1 MSSDYIEVDF
11 AFRPMDDDEMDILAA
26 LLAEY
31 GYDSFETVKTGMK
44 AYVNS
49 DVYDEKNVDAALQS
63 YRFHSKITWQSKL
76 IKSDNWNS
84 EWEKNSFTPIVIGD
98 ECVVHATYHD
108 DFPACKYD
116 VVINPRMSFGSGHHE
131 TTSMLIENLLASD
144 LEGLDVIDMGAG
156 TGILS
161 IVASKVGAKSVTG
174 IEIDEGAYENAC
186 GNCALNDVNVNM
198 IHGDASSLENVAK
211 CDVFIA
217 NINRNIILNDIEKY
231 VAAMNDGGVLM
242 ISGFYGSDLAML
254 DEKLQSYG
262 LALEHSEER
271 NDWTMAKFVLHRA

>member
-1 MSSDYIEVDF
+1 MKKLYRIMLTPAVIISS
-11 AFRPMDDDEMDILAA
+11 LAA
-26 LLAEY
+26 V
-31 GYDSFETVKTGMK
+31 SC
-44 AYVNS
+44 
-49 DVYDEKNVDAALQS
+49 
-63 YRFHSKITWQSKL
+63 
-76 IKSDNWNS
+76 S
-84 EWEKNSFTPIVIGD
+84 EDIVID
-98 ECVVHATYHD
+98 
-108 DFPACKYD
+108 
-116 VVINPRMSFGSGHHE
+116 R
-131 TTSMLIENLLASD
+131 
-144 LEGLDVIDMGAG
+144 
-156 TGILS
+156 
-161 IVASKVGAKSVTG
+161 
-174 IEIDEGAYENAC
+174 IDEGAYENAC

-231 VAAMNDGGVLM
+231 VAAMNDGAVLM